1 VYSAKINGEPV
12 SFGTSGLLF
21 RSNKL
26 MYDRGTSTLW
36 HQFTGEPVVGPL
48 ADSGIKLDFFPVE
61 LTTWSEWLTRHPD
74 TTVLSN
80 ETGIYLPQV
89 YAPEGDSLAI
99 YTEYFASPDTLFPVW
114 LRSDALPA
122 KEVVLGL
129 AVGDATKAYQIAALN
144 EARVVNDD
152 LGGQSVVVIASATSE
167 AARVYERTPG
177 VEFGL
182 KPDAVSALLPRSLVD
197 SLGRLWTVSEDAL
210 VSDGGVTLARL
221 PTHQA
226 FWFGW
231 FQFHPDTKLFSLPVN

>member
-1 VYSAKINGEPV
+1 
-12 SFGTSGLLF
+12 
-21 RSNKL
+21 
-26 MYDRGTSTLW
+26 MYDRGTKTLW

-61 LTTWSEWLTRHPD
+61 LTTWPEWRTRHPD

-80 ETGIYLPQV
+80 ETGVYLPEA
-89 YAPEGDSLAI
+89 YAPEGDPLAI
-99 YTEYFASPDTLFPVW
+99 YTEYFASPDTMFPVW
-114 LRSDALPA
+114 FRSDALLA

-129 AVGDATKAYQIAALN
+129 AVGGATKAYQIAALN
-144 EARVVNDD
+144 EARVVNDE

-177 VEFGL
+177 LEFRLNPETGT
-182 KPDAVSALLPRSLVD
+182 ALLPGSLVD
-197 SLGRLWTVSEDAL
+197 SSGGIWTVTEDAL
-210 VSDGGVTLARL
+210 ISKSGVTLARL

-231 FQFHPDTKLFSLPVN
+231 FQFHTDTELFSLPVN